1 MSEAAHKKR
10 RKAVFQS
17 SRFLW
22 DDNRRSPDQSGQRL
36 QNMLDKKKR
45 IRTEFKTKT
54 LSVEVFFGKQQ
65 SFFSAYSSGC
75 ACSEIDGARH
85 S

>member
-1 MSEAAHKKR
+1 
-10 RKAVFQS
+10 
-17 SRFLW
+17 
-22 DDNRRSPDQSGQRL
+22 
-36 QNMLDKKKR
+36 MLDKKKR

-85 S
+85 SLGNDPPLLKSSAKNLFLNLWKLTT